1 MRLSL
6 FGVESYGTPI
16 VLYGLLNVFNEVE
29 SVAKIVVDICQLRI
43 QIQSLSIEVDSLM
56 RPLGVIIGITE
67 ANKCLELFLIHS
79 QSLLVVSDGL
89 LGMPSLKQQVTHAY
103 QSERKPTVDQQGVL

>member
-1 MRLSL
+1 VRLRL

-16 VLYGLLNVFNEVE
+16 VLYCLLNVFNEVE

-43 QIQSLSIEVDSLM
+43 QIQSLTIEVDSLM

-67 ANKCLELFLIHS
+67 A
-79 QSLLVVSDGL
+79 
-89 LGMPSLKQQVTHAY
+89 Y
-103 QSERKPTVDQQGVL
+103 